1 MSKPIK
7 LSFLFIV
14 LFLLLAWYY
23 GIFATMNRGPYSAH
37 QWRQADCLSITQH
50 YYQDDLP
57 FLEPEVHWRGTG
69 ASGKA
74 MSEFPLM
81 YYSVAKMWQLF
92 GKHYWIY
99 RLLSFIICTL
109 GFLYLFKLCQRIFGN
124 VFWAFFIPLFVFTS
138 PIIAYYSNNFLM
150 NSNALAFVF
159 IGSYHQYRYFTEG
172 KRKHLYFGSAFFL
185 LGGLLKITALL
196 LFVAFGAVQMARVVM
211 ERQRFKQFAKELLA
225 FVVVILGIVAWYS
238 YSAYYNKHSGMAPI
252 FLQGILPMW
261 ELSSAE
267 IGKIWSDFRRVV
279 LPGFLNVPIF
289 IILLTCLAFVLF
301 NIKKLSRYVGI
312 FVVLASLGI
321 VLYFLLFF
329 QVFNAHDYYMT
340 NLLVLIPVILLSGM
354 YLLKMHYAKIYEST
368 GLKIIGV
375 FVFLVSAYYCRVH
388 TIIKYDVGS
397 SLIRDSIFTTEERK
411 LTWQTF
417 HWGYD
422 RSYKDLE
429 TIEPY
434 LDSLG
439 IHSNDLV
446 VSVPDLSINITLYL
460 MNRNGFTDYGYPEY
474 QGGERIEK
482 AIEWGAKYLI
492 VNSEEALT
500 LDYLQPYI
508 NEKIGTYGFASIFK
522 LQGTKK

>member
-1 MSKPIK
+1 MRIPIK
-7 LSFLFIV
+7 TTFLFFV
-14 LFLLLAWYY
+14 LFILLAWYY
-23 GIFATMNRGPYSAH
+23 GVFSTMNRGPYSAH

-99 RLLSFIICTL
+99 RLLSFTICTL
-109 GFLYLFKLCQRIFGN
+109 GFIYLFKLCQRIFGN
-124 VFWAFFIPLFVFTS
+124 DFWSLLIPLFVFTS

-159 IGSYHQYRYFTEG
+159 IGAYHQYRYFAEG
-172 KRKHLYFGSAFFL
+172 KRKHLYFGSVFFL
-185 LGGLLKITALL
+185 LAGLLKITALL
-196 LFVAFGAVQMARVVM
+196 LFVAFGAVLMVRVFM
-211 ERQRFKQFAKELLA
+211 EKRRFKQFAKELLS
-225 FVVVILGIVAWYS
+225 FVVVILCIMAWYS

-252 FLQGILPMW
+252 FLQGILPIW
-261 ELSSAE
+261 NLSFAE
-267 IGKIWSDFRRVV
+267 IGNVWSDFRRVV
-279 LPGFLNVPIF
+279 LPEFLNVPIL
-289 IILLTCLAFVLF
+289 IILFACFGFVLF
-301 NIKKLSRYVGI
+301 NLRKLNRYMGI
-312 FVVLASLGI
+312 FLLLSTLGI

-329 QVFNAHDYYMT
+329 QVFNAHDYYLT
-340 NLLVLIPVILLSGM
+340 NLLVLIPMILLSGM
-354 YLLKMHYAKIYEST
+354 YLLKTHYAKVYGSFW
-368 GLKIIGV
+368 LKIIGV

-388 TIIKYDVGS
+388 TVIKYDVGS
-397 SLIRDSIFTTEERK
+397 SSIRDSIFTTSERK
-411 LTWQTF
+411 LNWQIY
-417 HWGYD
+417 HWGYN

-439 IHSNDLV
+439 IKKNDLV
-446 VSVPDLSINITLYL
+446 VSVPDPTINITLYL

-474 QGGERIEK
+474 VGEERIEK
-482 AIEWGAKYLI
+482 AIEWGANYLI
-492 VNSEEALT
+492 VNSDEALNIP
-500 LDYLQPYI
+500 YLQPYLQH
-508 NEKIGTYGFASIFK
+508 KIGERGFVHIYALK
-522 LQGTKK
+522 